1 MYIKIGRI
9 NESVSLESNPMP
21 ARERGAYDVER
32 ENSYM

>member
-9 NESVSLESNPMP
+9 NENVPLEPNPMP
-21 ARERGAYDVER
+21 REWGAYDVER